1 MTPAGAGG
9 MSNALDASG
18 GFSMQNPAMAVP
30 GGQLMPTS
38 MGAYHP
44 AMFAGAGTMPPS
56 GMVP

>member
-1 MTPAGAGG
+1 